1 MMVVIAMAN
10 DTATGMAIITGIA
23 TEIVTTTDKAIATR
37 SSKVGSKVSRM
48 GNSKGNSKG
57 RSKIL
62 PRSRRRL
69 SAQASWK
76 SFQTPTAACANSR
89 MA

>member
-1 MMVVIAMAN
+1 MAN
-10 DTATGMAIITGIA
+10 DTATGMAIVTTIITGIA

-37 SSKVGSKVSRM
+37 SNKVSRM

>member
-37 SSKVGSKVSRM
+37 SNKVSRT
-48 GNSKGNSKG
+48 GISKG
-57 RSKIL
+57 RNKIL

-89 MA
+89 MV

>member
-1 MMVVIAMAN
+1 
-10 DTATGMAIITGIA
+10 
-23 TEIVTTTDKAIATR
+23 
-37 SSKVGSKVSRM
+37 VGSKVSRT
-48 GNSKGNSKG
+48 GNSKG

-76 SFQTPTAACANSR
+76 SFQTPTAACASSR
-89 MA
+89 MD

>member
-1 MMVVIAMAN
+1 V
-10 DTATGMAIITGIA
+10 G
-23 TEIVTTTDKAIATR
+23 
-37 SSKVGSKVSRM
+37 SKVGSKVSRT
-48 GNSKGNSKG
+48 GISKD

-89 MA
+89 MV

>member
-1 MMVVIAMAN
+1 MAN

-48 GNSKGNSKG
+48 GISKG

-76 SFQTPTAACANSR
+76 SFQTPTAACASSR